1 MHAAEDLCTQETV
14 LGAQLFIG
22 MGCIA
27 TGSGVVAFGLSAA
40 GLYSVA
46 PATHTPRHATPVI
59 DALLSKKTCDMRI
72 VATLHMMLSQN
83 RLKSA
88 GAERSAGEAGWAADP
103 ARVKVVA
110 ETRDRKPKP
119 AYEIPRPPSAE
130 SMTSEI
136 RLDQGAVS
144 PRTCRGGAV

>member
-1 MHAAEDLCTQETV
+1 
-14 LGAQLFIG
+14 

-88 GAERSAGEAGWAADP
+88 GAERSAGEAGSWSSFGSLEP
-103 ARVKVVA
+103 FVEMVK
-110 ETRDRKPKP
+110 TRKKRGKTSLRSVKEE
-119 AYEIPRPPSAE
+119 ATGGLRTPR
-130 SMTSEI
+130 
-136 RLDQGAVS
+136 G
-144 PRTCRGGAV
+144 